1 MNQCDLILKIMRR
14 DGAISKRVADNY
26 HIENLKGRIHDLR
39 AAGYKIETVYKRDVL
54 GKRYASYSLVK

>member
-1 MNQCDLILKIMRR
+1 MNQCELILKIMRR

-39 AAGYKIETVYKRDVL
+39 AAGHKIKTTFKHDAL
-54 GKRYASYSLVK
+54 GKRYASYSLTQ

>member
-1 MNQCDLILKIMRR
+1 MSQCSLILTVMQR

-39 AAGYKIETVYKRDVL
+39 AAGHKIETTFKRDVL